1 MRNNKRETINNKR
14 CWRRFIVAI
23 SRFGYCLLFIGYC
36 LLVIVS
42 CRTEDDT
49 IVYQKSRRWVEKT
62 VAVVAPLNDP
72 IMKARLER
80 TAEWMLSNLH
90 NAQLHDTLCIDL
102 KLEWYDEYGN
112 DLNALGEQLA
122 NREDVMAVIGP
133 FDSDNVAQLA
143 PYCQHTL
150 KPLILP
156 TATSETVI
164 RRFAI
169 TSTGSGQQPFL
180 WSLTE
185 TDVSLAEVML
195 SKYASDIQRSYSY
208 AYFSDYSA
216 LFTPDNK
223 YGQTFFEW
231 GPFSAAELGIG
242 FRWNEQYSNS
252 ETLFQRIK
260 AYYEDIQETFPSIT
274 IPAFVVVDNPA
285 DLPEISK
292 IQYQRLGIDIVED
305 LKAYEAAGEDIS
317 SFSESTYHWIVSSFS
332 PVYFVLSNLTD
343 EAIAALDTYNR
354 LIIDLYEGFSPY
366 ADPMTG
372 FEMSYEARYGTKP
385 TFAECKFYDA
395 LLLSAFAA
403 SYMEHQLSTPHS
415 PLSTLN
421 DAIIAI
427 TTTDNFLSG
436 YAWSETGMELY
447 LSALEQGQLI
457 GFKGASGPVQF
468 DSQCYTAS
476 LNTTYVNWII
486 NGGRVQHMGYYSR
499 SGNAQTAKTLA
510 SWNWLVENAEEK
522 FDSQYAGATA
532 SITYPALTDQYAVLV
547 QGSNGWTNYRHEA
560 DVLSIYQL
568 LKQNGYDDDHII
580 LVSSDDVANATKN
593 TDKGAVRTDPDG
605 PNLREGAVID
615 YKNADLSPQDIVNIL
630 KGEMT
635 DRTPVVLPKDEGQ
648 NVLIFWSG
656 HGRNKASSGVD
667 EMNWLDLP
675 AGQGMTADLLSQTL
689 QQMADQKQFRQMLV
703 CLEPCYSAN
712 MGTALEGIPG
722 VLAICSA
729 GAYEQSFADSWSNEL
744 SVWMC
749 DRFSRNLV
757 GHVSSKPDGTYRDL
771 YLYCAQHTL
780 GSHVGIY
787 NNVNFGNLY
796 ATGPK
801 DFFVKRK

>member
-1 MRNNKRETINNKR
+1 MGSKKYLL
-14 CWRRFIVAI
+14 WLLAAAI
-23 SRFGYCLLFIGYC
+23 IIPTG
-36 LLVIVS
+36 

-49 IVYQKSRRWVEKT
+49 IVYKDSRRWVEKT

-80 TAEWMLSNLH
+80 TAEWMLSSLH

-112 DLNALGEQLA
+112 DLKALGEQLA
-122 NREDVMAVIGP
+122 DREDLMAVIGP
-133 FDSDNVAQLA
+133 FDSDNVEQLA
-143 PYCQHTL
+143 PYCQQTK

-195 SKYASDIQRSYSY
+195 SMYAANIQRDETY
-208 AYFSDYSA
+208 AKFSDYSA
-216 LFTPDNK
+216 LFTPDDK
-223 YGQTFFEW
+223 FGQTFFEW

-242 FRWNEQYSNS
+242 FKYNEQYSNP
-252 ETLFQRIK
+252 ETLTQKMK
-260 AYYEDIQETFPSIT
+260 AYYEDIKETFPSIT
-274 IPAFVVVDNPA
+274 IPAFVVVEKPA
-285 DLPEISK
+285 CLPEISK
-292 IQYQRLGIDIVED
+292 IQYQRFGIDIVER
-305 LKAYEAAGEDIS
+305 LKEYEAEGEDIS
-317 SFSESTYHWIVSSFS
+317 VFGESEYHYLVSSIS
-332 PVYFVLSNLTD
+332 PVFFVLSNLTD
-343 EAIAALDTYNR
+343 ERIAAFDIYDRT
-354 LIIDLYEGFSPY
+354 IIDLFEGFSPY

-372 FEMSYEARYGTKP
+372 FEMSYEARYKTKP

-395 LLLSAFAA
+395 LLLAAFAA
-403 SYMEHQLSTPHS
+403 NYMEHHQEVEN
-415 PLSTLN
+415 LN

-427 TTTDNFLSG
+427 TTTDNLLSG

-468 DSQCYTAS
+468 DSQCYTAA
-476 LNTTYVNWII
+476 LNTTYVNWVIK
-486 NGGRVQHMGYYSR
+486 NSCVHHQGYYSR
-499 SGNAQTAKTLA
+499 AGNAQTGKALA

-522 FDSQYAGATA
+522 FDKQYSDATA
-532 SITYPALTDQYAVLV
+532 HITYPTLTEQYAVLV
-547 QGSNGWTNYRHEA
+547 QGSNGWSNYRHEA
-560 DVLSIYQL
+560 DVLSIYQM
-568 LKQNGYDDDHII
+568 LKANGYDDDHII
-580 LVSSDDVANATKN
+580 LVSADDCAYAAENS
-593 TDKGAVRTDPDG
+593 DKGAVRTDPSG
-605 PNLREGAVID
+605 KNLRQGAVID
-615 YKNADLSPQDIVNIL
+615 YHNADLTPQDIVNIL
-630 KGEMT
+630 KGEKT

-648 NVLIFWSG
+648 NVLFFWSG
-656 HGRNKASSGVD
+656 HGRCKAVNGAN
-667 EMNWLDLP
+667 EMAWRDLS
-675 AGQGMTADLLSQTL
+675 AGQGMTADLLAETL
-689 QQMADQKQFRQMLV
+689 QSMADAHQFRQMLI

-712 MGTALEGIPG
+712 MGQALEGIPG

-729 GAYEQSFADSWSNEL
+729 GPYEQSFADSWSNEL
-744 SVWMC
+744 GVWMC
-749 DRFSRNLV
+749 DRFSRNLI
-757 GHVSSKPDGTYRDL
+757 GHATEYPNGTYRDL

-787 NNVNFGNLY
+787 NYTHFGNLY
-796 ATGPK
+796 TTGPK

>member
-1 MRNNKRETINNKR
+1 MRSKKFLL
-14 CWRRFIVAI
+14 WLLAAAI
-23 SRFGYCLLFIGYC
+23 IIPTGCK
-36 LLVIVS
+36 
-42 CRTEDDT
+42 TEDDS
-49 IVYQKSRRWVEKT
+49 IVYKDSRRWVEKT

-80 TAEWMLSNLH
+80 TADWMLKSLH
-90 NAQLHDTLCIDL
+90 EAQLHDTLCIDL

-112 DLNALGEQLA
+112 DLKSLGERLA
-122 NREDVMAVIGP
+122 NRDDLLAVIGP
-133 FDSDNVAQLA
+133 FDSDNVEQLA
-143 PYCQHTL
+143 PFCQQTK

-169 TSTGSGQQPFL
+169 TSTGDGQQPFL

-185 TDVSLAEVML
+185 TDVSLSEVML
-195 SKYASDIQRSYSY
+195 SKYAANIQRSYSF

-252 ETLFQRIK
+252 EMLLQKMK
-260 AYYEDIQETFPSIT
+260 AYYEDISETFPSIT
-274 IPAFVVVDNPA
+274 IPAFVVVENPEN
-285 DLPEISK
+285 LPQISK
-292 IQYQRLGIDIVED
+292 VQYQRLGIDIVEE
-305 LKAYEAAGEDIS
+305 LKAHEAEGEDIS
-317 SFSESTYHWIVSSFS
+317 TFSETTYHWIVSSFS
-332 PVYFVLSNLTD
+332 PVVFVLANLTD
-343 EAIAALDTYNR
+343 ESIAALGTYDR

-372 FEMSYEARYGTKP
+372 FEMSYEARFDTKP

-403 SYMEHQLSTPHS
+403 NYMEHHQEVDN
-415 PLSTLN
+415 LN

-427 TTTDNFLSG
+427 TTNDNLLSG

-447 LSALEQGQLI
+447 LAALEQGQLV

-468 DSQCYTAS
+468 DSQCYTAA

-486 NGGRVQHMGYYSR
+486 KNGRVQHTGYYSR
-499 SGNAQTAKTLA
+499 SGNVQTAKILA

-522 FDSQYAGATA
+522 FDSQYGGATA
-532 SITYPALTDQYAVLV
+532 AITYPTLSDQYAVLV
-547 QGSNGWTNYRHEA
+547 QGSNGWSNYRHEA
-560 DVLSIYQL
+560 DVLSIYQM
-568 LKQNGYDDDHII
+568 LKRNGYDDDHII
-580 LVSSDDVANATKN
+580 LITADDCANASEN
-593 TDKGAVRTDPDG
+593 TDRGAVRTDPNG
-605 PNLREGAVID
+605 KNLCEGAVID
-615 YKNADLSPQDIVNIL
+615 YKNADLTPQDIVNIL
-630 KGEMT
+630 KGEKT

-648 NVLIFWSG
+648 NVLFFWSG
-656 HGRNKASSGVD
+656 HGRSKATNGID
-667 EMNWLDLP
+667 EMAWRDLP
-675 AGQGMTADLLSQTL
+675 AGQGMTASLLSETL
-689 QQMADQKQFRQMLV
+689 QQMADQKQFRQVLV

-712 MGTALEGIPG
+712 MGAALEGITG

-729 GAYEQSFADSWSNEL
+729 GPYEQSFADSWSNEL
-744 SVWMC
+744 GVWMC
-749 DRFSRNLV
+749 DRFSRNLI
-757 GHVSSKPDGTYRDL
+757 GHATEKPDGTYRDL

-796 ATGPK
+796 TTSPK

>member
-1 MRNNKRETINNKR
+1 MGSKKYLL
-14 CWRRFIVAI
+14 WLLAAAI
-23 SRFGYCLLFIGYC
+23 IIPTG
-36 LLVIVS
+36 

-49 IVYQKSRRWVEKT
+49 IVIVNSRRWVEKT

-80 TAEWMLSNLH
+80 TAEWMLSSLH

-102 KLEWYDEYGN
+102 KLEWYDENGT
-112 DLNALGEQLA
+112 DLKALGEQLA
-122 NREDVMAVIGP
+122 DRENLMAVIGP
-133 FDSDNVAQLA
+133 FESDNVDVLA
-143 PYCQHTL
+143 PYCQQTL

-169 TSTGSGQQPFL
+169 TSTGDGQQPFL

-195 SKYASDIQRSYSY
+195 SRYAANIQRTYSF

-216 LFTPDNK
+216 LFTPDDK
-223 YGQTFFEW
+223 FGQTFFEW

-242 FRWNEQYSNS
+242 FKYNEQYSNP
-252 ETLFQRIK
+252 ETLTQKMK
-260 AYYEDIQETFPSIT
+260 AYYEDIKETFPSLS
-274 IPAFVVVDNPA
+274 IPAFVVVENPA
-285 DLPEISK
+285 CLPEISK
-292 IQYQRLGIDIVED
+292 IQYQRFGIDIVEQ
-305 LKAYEAAGEDIS
+305 LKGYEAEGEDIS
-317 SFSESTYHWIVSSFS
+317 DFGESDYHFLVSSSS

-343 EAIAALDTYNR
+343 ERIAAFDIYDRT
-354 LIIDLYEGFSPY
+354 IIDLFEGFSPY

-372 FEMSYEARYGTKP
+372 FEMSYEARYKTKP

-395 LLLSAFAA
+395 LLLAAFAA
-403 SYMEHQLSTPHS
+403 NYLEHHQEVEN
-415 PLSTLN
+415 LN

-436 YAWSETGMELY
+436 YAWSEMGMELY

-468 DSQCYTAS
+468 DKDCYTAA
-476 LNTTYVNWII
+476 LNTTYVNWMIR
-486 NGGRVQHMGYYSR
+486 NGHVYHSGYYSR
-499 SGNAQTAKTLA
+499 SGNAQTAKSLA

-522 FDSQYAGATA
+522 FDQQYSGATA
-532 SITYPALTDQYAVLV
+532 AINYPALTDQYAVLV
-547 QGSNGWTNYRHEA
+547 QGSNGWMNYRHEA
-560 DVLSIYQL
+560 DVLNIYQM
-568 LKQNGYDDDHII
+568 LKAGGYDDDHII
-580 LVSSDDVANATKN
+580 LVSADDAANASEN
-593 TDKGAVRTDPDG
+593 SDKGAVRTDPDG
-605 PNLREGAVID
+605 RNLREGAVID
-615 YKNADLSPQDIVNIL
+615 YKNADLTPQDICNIL
-630 KGEMT
+630 KGVKT
-635 DRTPVVLPKDEGQ
+635 DKTPVVLPADAGQ
-648 NVLIFWSG
+648 NVLLFWSG
-656 HGRNKASSGVD
+656 HGRSVSTNGVN
-667 EMNWLDLP
+667 EMAWRNEL
-675 AGQGMTADLLSQTL
+675 AGNGMTDELLSQTL

-712 MGTALEGIPG
+712 MGKALEGIPG

-729 GAYEQSFADSWSNEL
+729 GAYEQSFADSWSNDL
-744 SVWMC
+744 GIWMC

-757 GHVSSKPDGTYRDL
+757 GHASANPDGTYRDL

-787 NNVNFGNLY
+787 NNTNFGNLY
-796 ATGPK
+796 TTGPK